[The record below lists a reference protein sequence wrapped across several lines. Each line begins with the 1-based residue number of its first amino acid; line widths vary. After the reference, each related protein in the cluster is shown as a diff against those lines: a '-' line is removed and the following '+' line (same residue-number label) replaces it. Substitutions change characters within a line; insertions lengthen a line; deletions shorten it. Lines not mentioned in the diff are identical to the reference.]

1 MNIKKILK
9 ESLENYSKTYITD
22 ETKKKVY
29 AEGIMINYDK
39 GFMVK
44 PYYKFNLVEE
54 KREEET
60 EEESYKEYDITDL
73 VEIIC
78 NTIQK
83 EIEERLSKNKLK

>member
-9 ESLENYSKTYITD
+9 ESLENYSNTYLTD

-29 AEGIMINYDK
+29 AEGIMINYVK

-44 PYYKFNLVEE
+44 PDYKFILVEE
-54 KREEET
+54 KIEEET
-60 EEESYKEYDITDL
+60 YEEYDITDL

>member
-9 ESLENYSKTYITD
+9 ESLENYSNTYLTD

-29 AEGIMINYDK
+29 AEGIMINYDG
-39 GFMVK
+39 GFMVT
-44 PYYKFNLVEE
+44 PDYKFILV
-54 KREEET
+54 EEET
-60 EEESYKEYDITDL
+60 EEEPYKEYDITDL

-83 EIEERLSKNKLK
+83 EIEERLS

>member
-9 ESLENYSKTYITD
+9 ESLENYSNTYITD
-22 ETKKKVY
+22 EIKKKVC

-39 GFMVK
+39 GFMVT
-44 PYYKFNLVEE
+44 PDYKFILV
-54 KREEET
+54 EEET